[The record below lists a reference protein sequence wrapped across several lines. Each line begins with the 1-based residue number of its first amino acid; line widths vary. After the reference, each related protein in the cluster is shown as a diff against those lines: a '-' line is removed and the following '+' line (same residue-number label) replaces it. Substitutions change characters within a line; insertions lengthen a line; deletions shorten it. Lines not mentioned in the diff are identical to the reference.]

1 MVRAFVPYPVTGHR
15 AHAFGRNL
23 LKLALEVAGPP
34 LHDLPDHILEARD
47 DEPAG
52 DIETAVEVEGTD
64 DGFVSIREDGLLL
77 PAPGHL
83 FALAEQDV
91 LVKAHAP

>member
-1 MVRAFVPYPVTGHR
+1 MIRAFVPYPVARHG
-15 AHAFGRNL
+15 AHALGRNL
-23 LKLALEVAGPP
+23 LKLALKVAGPP
-34 LHDLPDHILEARD
+34 LYDLPDHILKARD

-52 DIETAVEVEGTD
+52 DIETTVEVEGTYD
-64 DGFVSIREDGLLL
+64 SFVSVREDGLLL

-91 LVKAHAP
+91 LVKAHVP